1 MLKHI
6 KTLVGVTFCNTWGIN
21 VARYSRDEKKIR
33 NVWLMGF
40 SFVLLACVGV
50 IYISM
55 LAYGLYKFGAGD
67 TIPGYILMITSIV
80 ILIFSILKAGSVL
93 FQMKTYDMLISLPIK
108 PATIVVSRFLSMYIS
123 NVVLSLLT
131 VVPSTI
137 VYGIYMRP
145 NALFYGMM
153 LISVFLLP
161 LIPMTIATAIGAL
174 IIAISSRMK
183 HKNLITIIL
192 YTILTL
198 AALIFSFSIQNIET
212 KIDTE
217 ALADL
222 SLMISKQIYAVYP
235 PAKLFSQ
242 GVVEQNI
249 LSYLIFIV
257 LSIGV
262 FLILVVL
269 VQWKFV
275 EICSAINAR
284 ATKNN
289 FVMKEMKLG
298 SALMAFYKKELRRY
312 FSCSI
317 YVMNTAMGYIL
328 LLVGSIAL
336 AVMGAE
342 KLEGTLQ
349 MPGLITKALPLV
361 ISALCCITSTTV
373 SAISLEG
380 KQWWIPQ
387 SMPVNTKTVLDSKIL
402 VNLTIASPFLFL
414 SEIILFFSVH
424 TSILG
429 YFMMVFVP
437 VVYILF
443 ISVLGIA
450 INLRM
455 PMFNWE
461 AEVTVV
467 KQSGATLIAMIIGLI
482 VIAIPG
488 VFLVVFS
495 NIDSNVI
502 MGIVTLVLGIVTV
515 VMYRDNNKKALCTI
529 Q

>member
-21 VARYSRDEKKIR
+21 VARYSKDKKKIR
-33 NVWLMGF
+33 NVWLMGL
-40 SFVLLACVGV
+40 SFLLLAFFGV
-50 IYISM
+50 TYVSM
-55 LAYGLYKFGAGD
+55 LSYGLNKIGAGD
-67 TIPGYILMITSIV
+67 TIPAYILMITSLV
-80 ILIFSILKAGSVL
+80 ILVFSILKAGSIL
-93 FQMKTYDMLISLPIK
+93 FQMKTYDMLISLPIR
-108 PATIVVSRFLSMYIS
+108 PSTIVVSRFISMYIS

-137 VYGIYMRP
+137 VYGIFKRP
-145 NALFYGMM
+145 NALFYIMM

-183 HKNLITIIL
+183 HKNLVTVILSMLLTI
-192 YTILTL
+192 
-198 AALIFSFSIQNIET
+198 AALVASFSMQNIES
-212 KIDTE
+212 KINTGV
-217 ALADL
+217 LADL
-222 SLMISKQIYAVYP
+222 SVMISKQIYSIYP

-242 GVVEQNI
+242 GVIEQNI
-249 LSYLIFIV
+249 VSFLAFAAI
-257 LSIGV
+257 SIGV
-262 FLILVVL
+262 FLVLVVL

-289 FVMKEMKLG
+289 YVMKEMKAG
-298 SALMAFYKKELRRY
+298 SPLMAFYKKELRRY

-317 YVMNTAMGYIL
+317 YVLNTGMGFIL
-328 LLVGSIAL
+328 LLIGSIAIL
-336 AVMGAE
+336 VMGVDR
-342 KLEGTLQ
+342 LEVVLQ
-349 MPGLITKALPLV
+349 MPGIINKALPLV
-361 ISALCCITSTTV
+361 IAALCCITPTTV
-373 SAISLEG
+373 CSISLEG

-387 SMPVNTKTVLDSKIL
+387 SMPVSTKTVLDSKIL
-402 VNLTIASPFLFL
+402 VNLTIAYPFLFL
-414 SEIILFFSVH
+414 SEIILFFSIK
-424 TSILG
+424 TSIMG

-450 INLRM
+450 INLRL

-467 KQSGATLIAMIIGLI
+467 KQSGATLIALIIAMVI
-482 VIAIPG
+482 IAIPG
-488 VFLVVFS
+488 VLIGVFS

-502 MGIVTLVLGIVTV
+502 MGIVTIVLGVVTV
-515 VMYRDNNKKALCTI
+515 IIYNDNNKKVLNTI